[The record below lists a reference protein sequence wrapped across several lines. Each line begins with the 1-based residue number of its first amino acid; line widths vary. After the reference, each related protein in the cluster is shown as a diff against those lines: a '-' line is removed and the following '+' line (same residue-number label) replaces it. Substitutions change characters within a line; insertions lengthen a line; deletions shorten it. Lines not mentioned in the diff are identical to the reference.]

1 MLDKEKAA
9 KMLIVA
15 WVKNWPMRVLLDA
28 ISEQHGTV
36 NDERLAKIVEA
47 FPFMPS
53 NLSWYISN
61 HGKGKLTKVA
71 MPAIN
76 KKLNDALW
84 DAKDNET
91 RLSFYKYVMT
101 MKTNVAT
108 HKRKF
113 ASEDQIQNNKTF
125 KEADAEYKS
134 YRLSRDAFKKA
145 QGHDWNTV
153 K

>member
-1 MLDKEKAA
+1 MLNKEKAA

-28 ISEQHGTV
+28 ISEQHGEV
-36 NDERLAKIVEA
+36 SDERLAKIVEA

-61 HGKGKLTKVA
+61 NGKGKLTKIA

-108 HKRKF
+108 HKRKYE
-113 ASEDQIQNNKTF
+113 SKDQVENNKTLR
-125 KEADAEYKS
+125 EANAEYSS
-134 YRLSRDAFKKA
+134 YRLSREAFKKA
-145 QGHDWNTV
+145 SGHDWNTV